1 MFLLNKYRKTSL
13 LIVCLVSISFF
24 AARALPE
31 KPLPGKDLPNLD
43 EGMYP
48 LSEIGNLALKQAGL
62 RIDPVEVYNPN
73 GISLVDALVNVGGCT
88 GSFISDQ
95 GLIITNHHCVFGAL
109 QAASTVEHDYI
120 ENGFKATSSEEEIEA
135 KGLACRITDSYEDV
149 SDKIL
154 KAAEGLNDP
163 AQRSKAMELE
173 KLRLVR
179 EAEGKDKSIRAEV
192 SEMFEGQTYVLFKY
206 RLIRDVR
213 IVYVPPRSIGEFG
226 GESDNWV
233 WPRHTGDFSFLRAYV
248 AKDGSPAPYSKDNVP
263 YKPKKFLKVNP
274 NGVNEEDFVFIL
286 GYPGRT
292 FRHKPSQFLEYQEK
306 YQLPYISE
314 LYDFQINTMEK
325 MGENNHELA
334 IRFASRI
341 KGLANT
347 TKNYKGKLK
356 GLRSLSL
363 VDKKRQEEKNLQ
375 AFIDGD
381 QSLKASYGNVLS
393 ETEKVYQGLF
403 KTAKRDLWTGQVYRT
418 STLLRLA
425 DLALDYAIEAGKPEG
440 ERKQAYLEKNLPEL
454 KKNISVLYGT
464 FDLEADRIF
473 LRRMLQDASEFPEES
488 RIKSVDRIIKGNDK
502 SKSIDEFIQK
512 AFNNNRL
519 TDQNYFLSLLSKPY
533 GELVKL
539 DNPIVGLALSLRK
552 EAASYEEERLSVE
565 GTLDELSAKL
575 TEVKR
580 LWQKKSFIPD
590 ANSTLRLTYGHVR
603 GYSPADAVYNA
614 PFTTLQGVIEKSY
627 LGGEYRIPEKLRE
640 LYKNKDF
647 GRFYS
652 QKAKGLPVAL
662 LYDMDTTG
670 GNSGS
675 PIMNAYG
682 ELIGV
687 NFDRTYEAT
696 INDYAWNED
705 YSRSIG
711 VDIRYVLWVT
721 QKIGGAD
728 FILQELGVNL

>member
-1 MFLLNKYRKTSL
+1 MFLLNKYKKTIL
-13 LIVCLVSISFF
+13 LIISFVSLSFF
-24 AARALPE
+24 AARALPDKPRPE
-31 KPLPGKDLPNLD
+31 KGMPNFD

-48 LSEIGNLALKQAGL
+48 LSEIHSIALKQAGL
-62 RIDPVEVYNPN
+62 RIDPKEVYNPD

-88 GSFISDQ
+88 GSFISDE

-120 ENGFKATSSEEEIEA
+120 ENGFKAASSEEEIEA
-135 KGLACRITDSYEDV
+135 KGLSCRITDSYEDV
-149 SDKIL
+149 SGKIL
-154 KAAEGLNDP
+154 NAAEGITDP
-163 AQRSKAMELE
+163 AERSRAME
-173 KLRLVR
+173 KKRIQLVK
-179 EAEGKDKSIRAEV
+179 EAEAKDKSIRAEV

-233 WPRHTGDFSFLRAYV
+233 WPRHTGDFSFVRAYV
-248 AKDGSPAPYSKDNVP
+248 AKDGSPAPYSKDNVA

-292 FRHKPSQFLEYQEK
+292 FRHKPSEFLEFQEK
-306 YQLPYISE
+306 YQLPYISG
-314 LYDFQINTMEK
+314 LYDFQISTMEK

-356 GLRSLSL
+356 GLRALSL
-363 VDKKRQEEKNLQ
+363 VDKKRQEEKDLQ
-375 AFIDGD
+375 AFIDKD
-381 QSLKASYGNVLS
+381 PALKTQYGNILP
-393 ETEKVYQGLF
+393 ETDKAYKSIF
-403 KTAKRDLWTGQVYRT
+403 KTAKRDLWMGQIYRT

-425 DLALDYAIEAGKPEG
+425 DLALDYAIEAAKPES
-440 ERKQAYLEKNLPEL
+440 ERKQAYLNMPEL
-454 KKNISVLYGT
+454 KKNISVIYGT
-464 FDLEADRIF
+464 FGLEADKIF
-473 LRRMLQDASEFPEES
+473 LKRMLQDASGFPEGS
-488 RIKSVDRIIKGNDK
+488 RISAIDK
-502 SKSIDEFIQK
+502 ILEGTDKEKAMDEFIRN
-512 AFNNNRL
+512 AFDGNKL
-519 TDQNYFLSLLSKPY
+519 SDQNYFMNLLTKPYDEILSLN
-533 GELVKL
+533 
-539 DNPIVGLALSLRK
+539 NPLISLALSLRK
-552 EAASYEEERLSVE
+552 EAASYEEEKRALE
-565 GTLDELSAKL
+565 GTLDELSARL

-603 GYSPADAVYNA
+603 GYSPADAVYDS
-614 PFTTLQGVIEKSY
+614 PFTTLQGVIEKSS
-627 LGGEYRIPEKLRE
+627 LGGEYKIPEKLRE
-640 LYKNKDF
+640 LYQNKDF

-652 QKAKGLPVAL
+652 EKVKGLPVAL

-696 INDYAWNED
+696 INDYAWNEA

-728 FILQELGVNL
+728 FILKELGVNL

>member
-1 MFLLNKYRKTSL
+1 MFFFNKYRKTFL
-13 LIVCLVSISFF
+13 LIIGIVSISFF
-24 AARALPE
+24 AAKAVPE
-31 KPLPGKDLPNLD
+31 KPLPEIGMPDLD

-48 LSEIGNLALKQAGL
+48 LSEIRNIALKQAGL
-62 RIDPVEVYNPN
+62 RINPLEVYNPN

-88 GSFISDQ
+88 GSFISDE

-109 QAASTVEHDYI
+109 QAASTLEHDYI
-120 ENGFKATSSEEEIEA
+120 ENGFKASSKQEEIEA
-135 KGLACRITDSYEDV
+135 KGLSCRITDSYEDV
-149 SDKIL
+149 SAKIL
-154 KAAEGLNDP
+154 KAAGGITDP
-163 AQRSKAMELE
+163 AERSRAMEKKRIE
-173 KLRLVR
+173 LVK
-179 EAEGKDKSIRAEV
+179 EAESKDKSIRAEV

-233 WPRHTGDFSFLRAYV
+233 WPRHTGDFSFVRAYV

-263 YKPKKFLKVNP
+263 FKPKKFLKVNP

-292 FRHKPSQFLEYQEK
+292 FRHKPADFLEFQEK

-314 LYDFQINTMEK
+314 LYDFQISTMEK

-341 KGLANT
+341 KGLANV

-363 VDKKRQEEKNLQ
+363 VDKKRREEKDLQ
-375 AFIDGD
+375 AFIDSD
-381 QSLKASYGNVLS
+381 PSLKAQYGNVLP
-393 ETEKVYQGLF
+393 ETEKAYKSMF
-403 KTAKRDLWTGQVYRT
+403 KTAKRDLWMGQIYRT

-425 DLALDYAIEAGKPEG
+425 DLAIDYAMDQKKPES
-440 ERKQAYLEKNLPEL
+440 ERKQAYLNMPEL
-454 KKNISVLYGT
+454 KKNISVIYGT
-464 FDLEADRIF
+464 FGLEADKIF
-473 LRRMLQDASEFPEES
+473 LKRMLQDASEFPEES
-488 RIKSVDRIIKGNDK
+488 GISSVEKIINGKDK
-502 SKSIDEFIQK
+502 AKAIDEYIEQ
-512 AFNNNRL
+512 AFKDNKL
-519 TDQNYFLSLLSKPY
+519 SDQEYFLKLLTKNYDEIVSLN
-533 GELVKL
+533 
-539 DNPIVGLALSLRK
+539 NPLITLALDLRK
-552 EAASYEEERLSVE
+552 EASSYEDSKRALE
-565 GTLDELSAKL
+565 GTLDELSARL
-575 TEVKR
+575 IEVKR

-603 GYSPADAVYNA
+603 GYSPADAVYNS

-627 LGGEYRIPEKLRE
+627 LGGEYKIPEKLRE
-640 LYKNKDF
+640 LYENKDF

-652 QKAKGLPVAL
+652 EKVKGLPVAL

-728 FILQELGVNL
+728 FILKELGVNL

>member
-1 MFLLNKYRKTSL
+1 MFLFNKYRKTFL
-13 LIVCLVSISFF
+13 LIIGIVSISFF
-24 AARALPE
+24 AAKAVPE
-31 KPLPGKDLPNLD
+31 KPLPEKGMPDLD

-48 LSEIGNLALKQAGL
+48 LSEIHNIALKQAGL
-62 RIDPVEVYNPN
+62 RVDPLEVYNPN

-88 GSFISDQ
+88 GSFISGE

-109 QAASTVEHDYI
+109 QAASTLEHDYI
-120 ENGFKATSSEEEIEA
+120 ENGFKASAKEEEIEA
-135 KGLACRITDSYEDV
+135 KGLSCRITDSYEDV
-149 SDKIL
+149 SAKIL
-154 KAAEGLNDP
+154 KAADGITDP
-163 AQRSKAMELE
+163 AEKSRAMEKKRIE
-173 KLRLVR
+173 LVK
-179 EAEGKDKSIRAEV
+179 EAESKDKTIRAEV
-192 SEMFEGQTYVLFKY
+192 SEMFEGQTYVLFRY

-233 WPRHTGDFSFLRAYV
+233 WPRHTGDFSFVRAYV

-263 YKPKKFLKVNP
+263 FKPKKFLKVNP

-292 FRHKPSQFLEYQEK
+292 FRHKPSEFLEFQEK

-314 LYDFQINTMEK
+314 LYDFQIAAMEK

-341 KGLANT
+341 KGLANV

-363 VDKKRQEEKNLQ
+363 VDKKRREEKDLQ
-375 AFIDGD
+375 AFIDND
-381 QSLKASYGNVLS
+381 PSLKAQYGSVLP
-393 ETEKVYQGLF
+393 ETEKAYKSMF
-403 KTAKRDLWTGQVYRT
+403 RTAKRDLWMGQIYRS

-425 DLALDYAIEAGKPEG
+425 DLAIDYAIDAKKPES
-440 ERKQAYLEKNLPEL
+440 ERKQAYLNMPEL
-454 KKNISVLYGT
+454 KKNISVIYGT
-464 FDLEADRIF
+464 FGLEADKVF
-473 LRRMLQDASEFPEES
+473 LKRMLQDASEFPEGS
-488 RIKSVDRIIKGNDK
+488 RISSVDKIAREKGNAK
-502 SKSIDEFIQK
+502 AIDEYIEK

-519 TDQNYFLSLLSKPY
+519 SDVEYFLKLLTKSY
-533 GELVKL
+533 DELVSL
-539 DNPIVGLALSLRK
+539 NNPIITLALDLRK
-552 EAASYEEERLSVE
+552 EASSYEDEKRALE
-565 GTLDELSAKL
+565 GTLDELSARL
-575 TEVKR
+575 IEVKR

-603 GYSPADAVYNA
+603 GYSPADAVYNS

-640 LYKNKDF
+640 LYENKDF

-652 QKAKGLPVAL
+652 EKAKGLPVAL

-728 FILQELGVNL
+728 FILSELGVNL

>member
-1 MFLLNKYRKTSL
+1 MFLFNKYRKTVL
-13 LIVCLVSISFF
+13 LIIGIASISFF
-24 AARALPE
+24 AAKAVPE
-31 KPLPGKDLPNLD
+31 KPRPVMGMPDLD

-48 LSEIGNLALKQAGL
+48 LSEIRNIALKQAGL
-62 RIDPVEVYNPN
+62 RIDPLEVYNPK

-88 GSFISDQ
+88 GSFISSE

-109 QAASTVEHDYI
+109 QAASTLEHDYI
-120 ENGFKATSSEEEIEA
+120 ENGFKASSKDEEIEA
-135 KGLACRITDSYEDV
+135 KGLSCRITDSYEDV
-149 SDKIL
+149 SQKIL
-154 KAAEGLNDP
+154 KAAEGITDP
-163 AQRSKAMELE
+163 AVRSRAMEKKRIE
-173 KLRLVR
+173 LVK
-179 EAEGKDKSIRAEV
+179 EAESRDKTIRAEV

-233 WPRHTGDFSFLRAYV
+233 WPRHTGDFSFVRAYV
-248 AKDGSPAPYSKDNVP
+248 AKDGSPATYSKDNVP
-263 YKPKKFLKVNP
+263 FKPKKFLKVNP

-292 FRHKPSQFLEYQEK
+292 FRHKPSEFLEFQEK

-314 LYDFQINTMEK
+314 LYDFQIAAMEK

-341 KGLANT
+341 KGLANV

-363 VDKKRQEEKNLQ
+363 VDKKRREEKDLQ
-375 AFIDGD
+375 AFIDRD
-381 QSLKASYGNVLS
+381 PSLKTQYGSVLA
-393 ETEKVYQGLF
+393 ETEKAYKNMF
-403 KTAKRDLWTGQVYRT
+403 RTAKRDLWMGQVYRA

-425 DLALDYAIEAGKPEG
+425 DLAIDYAIEAGKPESD
-440 ERKQAYLEKNLPEL
+440 RKQAYLNMPEL
-454 KKNISVLYGT
+454 KKSISVTYGT
-464 FDLEADRIF
+464 FGIEADRIF
-473 LRRMLQDASEFPEES
+473 LKKMLRDAAEFPEES
-488 RIKSVDRIIKGNDK
+488 RISSVDKLTGGKDK
-502 SKSIDEFIQK
+502 AKAVDEFIEK
-512 AFNNNRL
+512 AFNSNGL
-519 TDQNYFLSLLSKPY
+519 SDEGYFLKLLTKSY
-533 GELVKL
+533 DELVAL
-539 DNPIVGLALSLRK
+539 NNPIISLALDLRK
-552 EAASYEEERLSVE
+552 DASSYEGEKRTLE
-565 GTLDELSAKL
+565 GTLDELSARL
-575 TEVKR
+575 IEVKR

-603 GYSPADAVYNA
+603 GYSPADAVYNS

-640 LYKNKDF
+640 LYENKDF

-696 INDYAWNED
+696 INDYAWSED

-728 FILQELGVNL
+728 FILSELGVNL